1 MQTHWGDV
9 PVIDS
14 HVHFFSHG
22 FFSALA
28 QERKSSLEAIEAV
41 LGWQL
46 PDEDPGW
53 LADRWVEE
61 MDRVGL
67 ARAALVASVPGD
79 EGSVVAAVTKHPTRF
94 YGFFM
99 VNPTQPSPEM
109 HLSSAL
115 STGALQGICLFPSM
129 HRFSMR
135 DDRLTTLLEIAASHP
150 GTVVFVHCGALSVG
164 VRKKLGMESHFD
176 MKYSNPIDLHAVAL
190 RFPKLNFIVPHFGAG
205 YFREALMLCDLCPNV
220 YLDTSSSNSWMK
232 YEGIDLRQVFQR
244 AKEVCGAGRL
254 LFGTD
259 SSFFPRGWN
268 AKVYELQSAI
278 LAGLGIGA
286 HEARQIFGLNL
297 EGLLKRG

>member
-1 MQTHWGDV
+1 MQTPWGDI
-9 PVIDS
+9 PIIDS

-28 QERKSSLEAIEAV
+28 QERKSSLEAIAA
-41 LGWQL
+41 LLDWQL

-67 ARAALVASVPGD
+67 ARASLIASVPGD
-79 EGSVVAAVTKHPTRF
+79 ESSVVAAVHKHPTRF

-99 VNPTQPSPEM
+99 LNPTEHSPET
-109 HLSSAL
+109 HLSAAL
-115 STGALQGICLFPSM
+115 STGALQGICLFPAL

-164 VRKKLGMESHFD
+164 VRKKLGMQSNFD
-176 MKYSNPIDLHAVAL
+176 MKHSNPIDLHAVAL
-190 RFPKLNFIVPHFGAG
+190 RFPNLNFIVPHFGAG
-205 YFREALMLCDLCPNV
+205 FFREALMLCDLCPNV

-232 YEGIDLRQVFQR
+232 YEGIDLKQVFQR
-244 AKEVCGAGRL
+244 AKEVCGVGRL

-268 AKVYELQSAI
+268 AKVFELQSAI
-278 LAGLGIGA
+278 LADLGIGA